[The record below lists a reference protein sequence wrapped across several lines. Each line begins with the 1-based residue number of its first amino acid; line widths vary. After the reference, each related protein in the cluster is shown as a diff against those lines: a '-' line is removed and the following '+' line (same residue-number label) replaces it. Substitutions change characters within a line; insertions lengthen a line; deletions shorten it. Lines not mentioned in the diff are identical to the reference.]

1 MILCYHLPRHFF
13 FISFSFFFFNFVCR
27 WPFDFMMPWHR
38 EKTADWRFLH
48 LEELGTIQRE
58 RNSNPNTTA
67 GQILKY
73 FAQVDAIHR
82 MYYVIKTKNQM
93 SKLQWFFRQ
102 FLSYFFFL
110 CVCIHSS
117 IVLHSLTCAHL
128 HTTNFNGL
136 NLRTTTKI
144 NIT

>member
-1 MILCYHLPRHFF
+1 MLSSTATFFFHFF
-13 FISFSFFFFNFVCR
+13 FFFFFFNFVCL

-38 EKTADWRFLH
+38 EKTSDWRFLH

-102 FLSYFFFL
+102 FLSYFFFFVCVHTFVDCLTLSHL
-110 CVCIHSS
+110 CSS
-117 IVLHSLTCAHL
+117 SYNEFQRFKSPNH
-128 HTTNFNGL
+128 N
-136 NLRTTTKI
+136 
-144 NIT
+144 